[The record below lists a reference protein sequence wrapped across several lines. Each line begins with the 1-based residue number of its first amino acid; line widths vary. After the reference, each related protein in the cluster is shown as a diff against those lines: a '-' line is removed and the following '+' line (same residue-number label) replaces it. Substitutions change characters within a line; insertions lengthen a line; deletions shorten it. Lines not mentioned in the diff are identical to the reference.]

1 MPDTAPQL
9 LRREPKE
16 NRNPLMHIILMGPQG
31 SGKGTQSERVRS
43 RLGLGSIA
51 TGELFRAAIQG
62 GTELG
67 KQIQAVYE
75 RGELVPDDLTIAL
88 VEERLDQL
96 AGERSRDATIQGAL
110 YDGFPRT
117 IAQADAL
124 RQTLRKRGEAVTAVI
139 AIDVP
144 REILIERLT
153 GRRVCATCGRVY
165 NVLFDP
171 PAVDGVCD
179 VCGGPILQRAD
190 DTPEAVAKRLDLY
203 DVETAPLLDR
213 YEKEGLVEW
222 VDGDRA
228 IDEVTEAII
237 AAIESRMT
245 LSTQHVR

>member
-1 MPDTAPQL
+1 
-9 LRREPKE
+9 
-16 NRNPLMHIILMGPQG
+16 MGAQG

-43 RLGLGSIA
+43 RLRLGSIA

-67 KQIQAVYE
+67 RKIQAIYE
-75 RGELVPDDLTIAL
+75 RGELVPDELTSAL

-96 AGERSRDATIQGAL
+96 AGERSDGAAIQGAL

-124 RQTLRKRGEAVTAVI
+124 RQTLAKRGDEVTAVI

-144 REILIERLT
+144 REKLIERLT
-153 GRRVCATCGRVY
+153 GRRVCSACGRVY
-165 NVLFDP
+165 NVMFDP
-171 PAVDGVCD
+171 PAADGVCD
-179 VCGGPILQRAD
+179 VCGGPVIQRTD

-203 DVETAPLLDR
+203 DIETAPLLAR
-213 YEKEGLVEW
+213 YEEQGLVER

-228 IDEVTEAII
+228 IDDVTEAIV
-237 AAIESRMT
+237 AAIESRMP